1 MQEGGFMNEKEFGK
15 DLLILVEKHEI
26 KNAVFGGEHED
37 RFIGLIG
44 IPLAGSI
51 SEFAK
56 SVESSARLY
65 QAAREK
71 LYKYLDRMAGRG
83 V

>member
-1 MQEGGFMNEKEFGK
+1 LQEGGFMNEKEFEK

-44 IPLAGSI
+44 IPLAGRD
-51 SEFAK
+51 
-56 SVESSARLY
+56 V
-65 QAAREK
+65 
-71 LYKYLDRMAGRG
+71 
-83 V
+83 